1 MIDPYLLL
9 LLILSFFFPFFF
21 SSRSTNQDAHLST
34 KFVEVIGKVQEDLS
48 LRVLAGMDMG
58 EDLGE
63 YSSLSL
69 SLGANG
75 DGRLM
80 TGSTDMDVVNAVVKL
95 GQSQREDPNS

>member
-1 MIDPYLLL
+1 
-9 LLILSFFFPFFF
+9 
-21 SSRSTNQDAHLST
+21 
-34 KFVEVIGKVQEDLS
+34 
-48 LRVLAGMDMG
+48 MDMG